1 MRPFSPLGP
10 RGILIQP
17 EDCLSISILHLR
29 VRLMPLENDVLLKI
43 EELKEVGHEYR
54 YREQIMVQEFGLSM
68 LVAGVL
74 VGVIHANKDTL
85 FALVA
90 QCYGLG
96 FLALLTL
103 HLRNINQDRY
113 AALAIKEKL
122 RTDLGFQAIHQNTGG
137 RKRRWISISS
147 TRAIFLFSCATVLGW
162 ASWLMVSILAPKDFN
177 HPASISNR
185 DTTACSQFS
194 GFKSKGYPQAVH
206 RDILRF

>member
-1 MRPFSPLGP
+1 
-10 RGILIQP
+10 
-17 EDCLSISILHLR
+17 
-29 VRLMPLENDVLLKI
+29 MPLENDVLLKI

-74 VGVIHANKDTL
+74 VGVIHANTGTP
-85 FALVA
+85 FALVV
-90 QCYGLG
+90 QVYGLG

-122 RTDLGFQAIHQNTGG
+122 RVDLGFQPIHQNTGG
-137 RKRRWISISS
+137 RKRSFIRISS

-162 ASWLMVSILAPKDFN
+162 AAWLVISVLIYRKLA
-177 HPASISNR
+177 H
-185 DTTACSQFS
+185 
-194 GFKSKGYPQAVH
+194 G
-206 RDILRF
+206 